1 LDKEM
6 HEPKD
11 NKFIPMTSITSG
23 SGREIINDVYY
34 YTDQI
39 ANIAFLG
46 YPDKGGWVLVD
57 AGLPGAADE
66 IRSAAAD
73 RFGEDSKPSAIILT
87 HGHFD
92 HVGGLVELV
101 DEWNVPVYAHELEM
115 PYLTGEKRYP
125 EPDPGVEGGVLAK
138 ISGIYPNEPIN
149 LGDAVKPLP
158 GDHTIP
164 GLDDWEWIHTPGHTP
179 GHVSF
184 YRENDSL
191 LLSGDA
197 FITVRQDSFY
207 NVLMQK
213 DEVNGPPRYLTTDW
227 EAAKK
232 SVEKLEALNP
242 DIVVPGHGTAMR
254 GEELTEGLR
263 HLVQTF
269 DQTAKPDY
277 GRYIDDDQHKH

>member
-1 LDKEM
+1 M

-277 GRYIDDDQHKH
+277 

>member
-1 LDKEM
+1 MDQEM

-23 SGREIINDVYY
+23 SGREVINDVYY

-39 ANIAFLG
+39 ANVMFVG
-46 YPDKGGWVLVD
+46 YPKQGEWVLID

-66 IRSAAAD
+66 IRSEAAE
-73 RFGEDSKPSAIILT
+73 RFGENSRPSAIILT

-101 DEWNVPVYAHELEM
+101 KAWDVPVYSHELEI
-115 PYLTGEKRYP
+115 PYLTGEKSYP
-125 EPDPGVEGGVLAK
+125 EPDMSVEGGVLAK
-138 ISGIYPNEPIN
+138 ISGMYPNEPVD

-158 GDHTIP
+158 EDHTVP
-164 GLDDWEWIHTPGHTP
+164 GMADWEWIHTPGHSP

-184 YRENDSL
+184 YREKDSL

-207 NVLMQK
+207 NVMMQN

-227 EAAKK
+227 DAAKK
-232 SVEKLEALNP
+232 SVEKLEALKP
-242 DIVVPGHGTAMR
+242 GLVVPGHGTAME

-269 DQTAKPDY
+269 DQTAVPDY
-277 GRYIDDDQHKH
+277 GRFVDGEHEH

>member
-1 LDKEM
+1 MDKEM